1 MKALENFMEL
11 DNKTRE
17 SFLGALYLFNELDA
31 EYRSRVQSLNYDP
44 KKWDLSGN
52 RKD

>member
-1 MKALENFMEL
+1 MTTLENFMEL
-11 DNKTRE
+11 GDQRV
-17 SFLGALYLFNELDA
+17 SFLAALGFFYELDA

-44 KKWDLSGN
+44 QKWDLSGN